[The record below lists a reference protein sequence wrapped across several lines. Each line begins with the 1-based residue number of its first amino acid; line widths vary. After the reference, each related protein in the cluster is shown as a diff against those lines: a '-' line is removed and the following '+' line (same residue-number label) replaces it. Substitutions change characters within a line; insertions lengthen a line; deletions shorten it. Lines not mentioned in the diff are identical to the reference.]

1 MLEKLH
7 IVNCTLSL
15 VLIFEIS
22 KYYKNNSVMRFQF
35 IGLLASLLILNL
47 YYLVFY
53 NYWFSFLLN
62 ITATLG
68 IAVFL
73 LNIFSLLYSYKINKR
88 VIYFSLALYIVALFF
103 LLLKLY
109 THHELKEDDYAPFV
123 SNEDTVGNTVKGII
137 FILFGSIFYIYCI
150 VILKKINKEFYYH
163 RLLKK
168 WIYVFLILLTI
179 SLIFIF
185 LSFFNDFYIIN
196 KFVMNQLKFGVLI
209 QEFLYFF
216 VLLRPNFL
224 DAHELK
230 YSISEIMDLSQKKGL
245 SELINNHFFKEK
257 YYLKTDANLSKF
269 ALLTKSTNDNI
280 NDFIIL
286 KYHQNFIDLV
296 NIHRIQHFILL
307 LDQGKHKELTIEYLG
322 NQCGFSTRQALYL
335 SFMKFKGC
343 SPRLHFFA
351 N

>member
-1 MLEKLH
+1 
-7 IVNCTLSL
+7 
-15 VLIFEIS
+15 
-22 KYYKNNSVMRFQF
+22 
-35 IGLLASLLILNL
+35 
-47 YYLVFY
+47 
-53 NYWFSFLLN
+53 
-62 ITATLG
+62 
-68 IAVFL
+68 
-73 LNIFSLLYSYKINKR
+73 
-88 VIYFSLALYIVALFF
+88 
-103 LLLKLY
+103 LLKLY

-335 SFMKFKGC
+335 SFIKFKGR
-343 SPRLHFFA
+343 SPSDYISSL
-351 N
+351 NN